1 MAYIQTVT
9 VPLTTIADGS
19 ATAYSAVVQGFVEMV
34 RVTLGTLDTG
44 AVDIVLTDELT
55 GAPIVTLTNATD
67 GLTVR
72 PRGATHDVAG
82 AAYLYAAGGVA
93 VADKIAVNGR
103 IKAVVAQGGNTHAGS
118 VAIMVS

>member
-1 MAYIQTVT
+1 MYIQTIT
-9 VPLTTIADGS
+9 IPATTAADGS
-19 ATAYSAVVQGFVEMV
+19 ATAYSPVVQGLVEMV
-34 RVTLGTLDTG
+34 KVTLGTWTSG
-44 AVDIVLTDELT
+44 AVDITLTDEVT

-103 IKAVVAQGGNTHAGS
+103 IKMVIAGGGNVLAGS
-118 VAIMVS
+118 VFIQLS

>member
-9 VPLTTIADGS
+9 IPATTAADGS
-19 ATAYSAVVQGFVEMV
+19 ATAYSAVVQGLVEMV
-34 RVTLGTLDTG
+34 KVTLGTWSSG
-44 AVDIVLTDELT
+44 AVDITLTDELT

-103 IKAVVAQGGNTHAGS
+103 IKMVIAQGGNALTGS
-118 VAIMVS
+118 VTIQLS